1 MVMRNVGHVGGPLLL
16 ALASVIVGGLLCKI
30 VHECGHALTAVVL
43 GGRIE
48 SVRISLPLPS
58 RPGFFRIRYSL
69 PSSDWRNGLTE
80 LMGTGATA
88 LLACVLVVIAMR
100 YPFSSWPSWV
110 LLPVSLV
117 CAWDMF
123 LYATLPLFGLRRF
136 LVLGGRHAE
145 PVYGAEMMGIPRW
158 VFLSALAMGFIMFH
172 SLWYW
177 VLQRHD

>member
-1 MVMRNVGHVGGPLLL
+1 MVMRNASQVGRLLL
-16 ALASVIVGGLLCKI
+16 VAPASLIVGALLCKI
-30 VHECGHALTAVVL
+30 VHECSDVVTAAVL

-58 RPGFFRIRYSL
+58 RPGFLRIRYSL
-69 PSSDWRNGLTE
+69 PGGDWRNGLTE
-80 LMGTGATA
+80 LMGTGTTV
-88 LLACVLVVIAMR
+88 LLACALVAIAMR
-100 YPFSSWPSWV
+100 CSFSSWLSRV

-123 LYATLPLFGLRRF
+123 LYATLPLLGLRRF

-145 PVYGAEMMGIPRW
+145 PVCGAEMMGIPRW
-158 VFLSALAMGFIMFH
+158 LFLSALVLGFIVFH